1 MEKENLYDA
10 LLAML
15 GDVEFQ
21 DDKIIIN
28 LKKTKEDNLDKD
40 KINQLS
46 DETFTAICEKLGHE
60 KVKELSDN
68 DDYKAF
74 IDYAKEW
81 IDNKIDELQEELLM
95 LNNED

>member
-28 LKKTKEDNLDKD
+28 LKKTKEDNSDKD

-46 DETFTAICEKLGHE
+46 DETFTAICEESGHE

-68 DDYKAF
+68 NDYKAF

-95 LNNED
+95 LNNQD

>member
-28 LKKTKEDNLDKD
+28 LKKTKEDNSDKD

-46 DETFTAICEKLGHE
+46 DETFTAICE
-60 KVKELSDN
+60 
-68 DDYKAF
+68 
-74 IDYAKEW
+74 
-81 IDNKIDELQEELLM
+81 
-95 LNNED
+95 

>member
-28 LKKTKEDNLDKD
+28 LKKTKEDDKD

-46 DETFTAICEKLGHE
+46 DETFTAICEELGHE

-68 DDYKAF
+68 NDYKAF
-74 IDYAKEW
+74 IDFAKMW